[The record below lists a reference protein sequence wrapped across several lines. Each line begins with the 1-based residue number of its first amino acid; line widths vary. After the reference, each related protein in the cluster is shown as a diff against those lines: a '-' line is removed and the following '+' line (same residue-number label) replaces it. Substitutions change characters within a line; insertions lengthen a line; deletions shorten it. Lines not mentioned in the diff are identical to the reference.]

1 MSMRV
6 IVVGG
11 GQEGSYLTSLLLN
24 GGHSVKVIE
33 IRPEAAARLQEKF
46 PEEIV
51 IRGSGTDPGVLE
63 SAGIHRADVVAA
75 VTGADE
81 NNLVVTSLARFRF
94 QVPRTVARVNNPRN
108 AWMFTAD
115 MGVDVALNRADMMGH
130 LIAEEMSLGDMVT
143 LLKLRKGQYS
153 LVEEKVDPDSLAAG
167 KPVREIN
174 LPKACILVAVLRKG
188 DLIIPDG
195 DTILQPAD
203 EVIALVQAVH
213 VPRLAE
219 ILGYYDKNSPSHS

>member
-24 GGHSVKVIE
+24 GGHSVRVIE

-115 MGVDVALNRADMMGH
+115 MGVDVALNRADLMGH

-143 LLKLRKGQYS
+143 LLKLRKGQIS

-167 KPVREIN
+167 KPVKEVS
-174 LPKACILVAVLRKG
+174 LPKDCILVAVLRKG
-188 DLIIPDG
+188 ELIMPDM

-203 EVIALVQAVH
+203 EVIALVQTVN
-213 VPRLAE
+213 VPVLAE
-219 ILGYYDKNSPSHS
+219 ILGYSEKS